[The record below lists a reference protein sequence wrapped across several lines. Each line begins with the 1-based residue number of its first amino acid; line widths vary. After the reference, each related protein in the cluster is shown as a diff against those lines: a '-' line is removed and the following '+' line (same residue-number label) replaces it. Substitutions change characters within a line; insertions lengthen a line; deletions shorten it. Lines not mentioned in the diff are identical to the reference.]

1 MNLKQKKWLLVLVM
15 FFCVVFANAQKVRV
29 PKEKDD
35 APPPPAAKQ
44 KKSGEKAKDTAKYV
58 ALVEID
64 ESSKIKVVFEDP
76 YFLESYSDTS
86 GWVEN
91 LFSNLSQKS
100 PTKKPNFSE
109 IIIKPKPT
117 LKYGKVV
124 DLIKKIRN
132 ISSQNIKVEVS
143 DELLAVIS
151 KPLPKIP
158 RPNPLFLLVR
168 LDDSGKISLNNEE
181 TGSINSLTP
190 LKDFLRK
197 IFKERAEYGAFREG
211 TNEVETTVFI
221 EVPLSANFVDVIK
234 IAEALREA
242 GATPIGLQIDEFVR
256 TTQIQEIKNK

>member
-35 APPPPAAKQ
+35 VPPPPAVKQ

-109 IIIKPKPT
+109 IIIKPNPT
-117 LKYGKVV
+117 LKYGEVV
-124 DLIKKIRN
+124 NLIKKIRN

-143 DELLAVIS
+143 KGLYSNIPKLPTKADLLA
-151 KPLPKIP
+151 PP
-158 RPNPLFLLVR
+158 RPNPLTLVVT
-168 LDDSGKISLNNEE
+168 LDENRRILLNNEE
-181 TGSINSLTP
+181 QGTIHDLSQ
-190 LKDFLRK
+190 LKDRLK
-197 IFKERAEYGAFREG
+197 GVFKDRLDNGTFREG
-211 TNEVETTVFI
+211 SNEVETTVFI
-221 EVPLSANFVDVIK
+221 KAPLSVIFFDVVR
-234 IAEALREA
+234 IAEALKIS
-242 GATPIGLQIDEFVR
+242 GSTQIGLQVDDL
-256 TTQIQEIKNK
+256 QP